1 MALTRRALKAMGI
14 EEEKVD
20 EIIAMHTETVDGLK
34 ADIAKYKAD
43 AEKLPTVQKELDAL
57 KAAGD
62 GGLQE
67 RFDALQREYDE
78 FKGQVTAKETKAA
91 KEKAVRAYY
100 ESKGITGKSLDIA
113 IRGSGAEIDAL
124 ELEDGK
130 IKDAKA
136 LDELISGTFAGL
148 VSTTETRGAN
158 TSNPPANNSGVSM
171 TKADIYKKDDYGRYV
186 LSAAER
192 QQALIE
198 NHQTTT

>member
-14 EEEKVD
+14 DEEKVD
-20 EIIAMHTETVDGLK
+20 EIIAMHTETVEGLK
-34 ADIAKYKAD
+34 ADIAKYKED

-78 FKGQVTAKETKAA
+78 FKGQVTAKEAKTA
-91 KEKAVRAYY
+91 KESAARAYY

>member
-1 MALTRRALKAMGI
+1 MALTRRSLKAMGI
-14 EEEKVD
+14 DEEKVD
-20 EIIAMHTETVDGLK
+20 EIIAMHTETVEGLK
-34 ADIAKYKAD
+34 ADIAKYKED

-67 RFDALQREYDE
+67 RFDALKREYDE
-78 FKGQVTAKETKAA
+78 FKGQVTAKEAKTA
-91 KEKAVRAYY
+91 KESAARAYY

-136 LDELISGTFAGL
+136 LDELISETFAGL

-198 NHQTTT
+198 NHHTTT

>member
-14 EEEKVD
+14 DEEKVE
-20 EIIAMHTETVDGLK
+20 EIIAMHTETVEGLK
-34 ADIAKYKAD
+34 ADIAKYKDD

-67 RFDALQREYDE
+67 RFDALKREYDE
-78 FKGQVTAKETKAA
+78 FKGEVTAKEAKTA
-91 KEKAVRAYY
+91 KESAVRAYY
-100 ESKGITGKSLDIA
+100 ESKGITGKALDIA

>member
-1 MALTRRALKAMGI
+1 MALTRRALKAMDIGEERI
-14 EEEKVD
+14 E
-20 EIIAMHTETVDGLK
+20 EIIAMHTETVEGLK
-34 ADIAKYKAD
+34 ADVAKYKAD

-78 FKGQVTAKETKAA
+78 FKGQVTAKEAKTA
-91 KEKAVRAYY
+91 KESAARAYY

>member
-14 EEEKVD
+14 DEEKID
-20 EIIAMHTETVDGLK
+20 EIIAMHTETVEGLK
-34 ADIAKYKAD
+34 ADIAKYKED

-57 KAAGD
+57 KSAGD

-78 FKGQVTAKETKAA
+78 FKGEVTAKEAKTA
-91 KEKAVRAYY
+91 KESAARAYY